1 MDNQTTII
9 IKNYNNKNYTILM
22 PEDTIIDIWSEVEQD
37 KDTYTEKMTHINI
50 DINNNKEGIQ
60 KIIETTN

>member
-37 KDTYTEKMTHINI
+37 KDTHTEKMTHINI